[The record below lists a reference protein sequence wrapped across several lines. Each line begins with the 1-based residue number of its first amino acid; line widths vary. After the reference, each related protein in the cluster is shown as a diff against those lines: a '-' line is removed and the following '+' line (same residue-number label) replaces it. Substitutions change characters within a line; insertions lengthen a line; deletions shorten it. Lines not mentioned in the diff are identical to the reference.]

1 MAPKPVIVCLGLG
14 LKPDG
19 SMPEMLK
26 ERCKVAANL
35 GKERSLLIINSGG
48 DPKNKGMTEA
58 KVMTDYM
65 VSHLGVDKN
74 TVVKE
79 EKSTSTC
86 TNAIHTLGMFEGDS
100 NFIGKTVLSSP
111 FFLLIT

>member
-1 MAPKPVIVCLGLG
+1 MASKPVVVCLGLSLG
-14 LKPDG
+14 PDG
-19 SMPEMLK
+19 SMAEMLIG
-26 ERCKVAANL
+26 RCKEAAKL
-35 GKERSLLIINSGG
+35 SKERSLLIINCGG
-48 DPKNKGMTEA
+48 DPKKTGMTEA

-65 VSHLGVDKN
+65 VTHLGVDKN